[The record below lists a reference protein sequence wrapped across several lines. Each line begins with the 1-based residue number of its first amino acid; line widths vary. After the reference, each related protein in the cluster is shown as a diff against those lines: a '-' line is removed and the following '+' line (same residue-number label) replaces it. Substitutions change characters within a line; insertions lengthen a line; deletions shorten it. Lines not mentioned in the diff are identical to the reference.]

1 MVLGSDLRRNNGRGW
16 RRWSRSSSPGPHG
29 VRRQQR
35 RREFHPPPTPT
46 VERPSSASAGPTGPD
61 DPAAAENQV
70 RRNWEKFFSPSV
82 PVKDKLNYLENGDR
96 MTAVV
101 QGFSGDKRGQ
111 QVAAQVQKVVFTAP
125 AVAEVTYALTLKGAT
140 ALPNASG
147 TAVYE
152 NGTWK
157 VSDNTL
163 CALVALSGDGSA
175 TPAGC

>member
-1 MVLGSDLRRNNGRGW
+1 
-16 RRWSRSSSPGPHG
+16 
-29 VRRQQR
+29 
-35 RREFHPPPTPT
+35 
-46 VERPSSASAGPTGPD
+46 
-61 DPAAAENQV
+61 
-70 RRNWEKFFSPSV
+70 
-82 PVKDKLNYLENGDR
+82 

>member
-1 MVLGSDLRRNNGRGW
+1 MVLGSDLRRDNGRGVAALVVLVLAGALTACGD
-16 RRWSRSSSPGPHG
+16 SSGGGSSS
-29 VRRQQR
+29 
-35 RREFHPPPTPT
+35 PPPTPT
-46 VERPSSASAGPTGPD
+46 VERSSSAPPSPT
-61 DPAAAENQV
+61 DPAAAERQV
-70 RRNWEKFFSPSV
+70 RQNWEKFFSPSV
-82 PVKDKLNYLENGDR
+82 PVKDKLSYLENGDR

-111 QVAAQVQKVVFTAP
+111 QVAAHVQKVVFTSP
-125 AVAEVTYALTLKGAT
+125 AEAEVTYALTLKGAT
-140 ALPNASG
+140 ALPNAAG
-147 TAVYE
+147 TAVFE